1 MNFTRLLRSSSVLKG
16 SSVRLRTFATSKPY
30 LNQATSAAERK
41 SIIPNHSSNTSLNYE
56 IDPESPINNNNDL
69 IQKVF
74 DDDLFWNKFNKQDKA
89 TVGANIPFLNRFS
102 KNSGLFQNPYLTSPS
117 GLKEFSK
124 DSLIKAKE
132 LVYKMTNDQSPE
144 ALRNYITNLD
154 RLSDVLCR
162 VIDLAEF
169 IRVVHPKKAFIN
181 AAQEAHEEMFE
192 FMNVL
197 NTDVDLYLIL
207 KKVLTDESIVK
218 HLSHE
223 EVQVGQIL
231 LADFEK
237 SGINMDPDTRNDF
250 IEYSQQIAIYGQ
262 HFTNGLGE
270 TDKDYIEIPTEKLS
284 GLDKTITS
292 HLTTDLRRTNYKVPS
307 WGYLPHVILRY
318 CKDED
323 VRKKIWVELHST
335 TTNQVQLLE
344 TMLKYR
350 GVLARIMHKPNF
362 SAYQLDEKMAKSPE
376 HVMNFLNKLA
386 EETKPHA
393 IQELRLLSNLKQKEL
408 GDTRSLTNTEV
419 ADYLKPWDRDYY
431 SHLYS
436 TNQRSS
442 ASEQISSYF
451 SLGVVLQGLSNLFN
465 SIYGIQLIPSQV
477 QSGEIW
483 SDDVRRL
490 NVIDSKEGLVGIVYC
505 DLFQRK
511 GKTPNPAHFTVCCS
525 RKIYSDEDAEDLK
538 LVQTGKSKITGEEFQ
553 LPVISLVCNFEKNPS
568 IGRCLLSLN
577 DVETIFHEMGHA
589 MHSML
594 GRTSLHNISGTR
606 CATDFVELPSVL
618 MEHFAKDP
626 RVIQTFSRHYLTDEP
641 IPLQLL
647 ETFQNENNYLK
658 HTESY
663 SQIKMALLDQYL
675 HSNVVLSK
683 TFNSTDIYHEL
694 EQELQ
699 ILADPESNWQGRF
712 GHLFGYGASYYSYL
726 LDRAIA
732 SKVWLH
738 LFASNPLDRTKGE
751 KFKNAVLKWGGARN
765 PWVCVADALNMPEV
779 SSGDAKAMELIGETE
794 LKI

>member
-1 MNFTRLLRSSSVLKG
+1 MRFSKFLHSSIMLRPSA
-16 SSVRLRTFATSKPY
+16 VRLRYFSSTPRKLQIENASS
-30 LNQATSAAERK
+30 QQSK
-41 SIIPNHSSNTSLNYE
+41 SIIPNHTSNTAFQYDK
-56 IDPESPINNNNDL
+56 DPGSPINYDNEL
-69 IQKVF
+69 IRKVF
-74 DDDLFWNKFNKQDKA
+74 DDDLFWKKFNKQESN
-89 TVGANIPFLNRFS
+89 TIPFLNRLGS
-102 KNSGLFQNPYLTSPS
+102 PETGLFKNPYLTTPS

-124 DSLIKAKE
+124 VSLQKAKD
-132 LVYKMTNDQSPE
+132 LVKKMVNDKSKE
-144 ALRNYITNLD
+144 GLKAYITNLD

-169 IRVVHPKKAFIN
+169 IRVVHPKRSFVN
-181 AAQEAHEEMFE
+181 AAQECHEEMFE

-207 KKVLTDESIVK
+207 KKVLEDPEILE

-223 EVQVGQIL
+223 EIQVGKIL

-270 TDKDYIEIPTEKLS
+270 SNTDYVEIPVDQLKH
-284 GLDKTITS
+284 LDNSILS
-292 HLTTDLRRTNYKVPS
+292 HLTTDLRRTNYKIPT
-307 WGYLPHVILRY
+307 WGYLPHAVLRF
-318 CKDED
+318 CSNEK
-323 VRKKIWVELHST
+323 VREKIWVELHST
-335 TTNQVQLLE
+335 TNKQVDLLE

-350 GVLARIMHKPNF
+350 GVLAHIMGKPNF
-362 SAYQLDEKMAKSPE
+362 SSYQLDEKMAKSPE

-393 IQELRLLSNLKQKEL
+393 VQELRLLASLKQKEHN
-408 GDTRSLTNTEV
+408 DTRTLSDQEV
-419 ADYLKPWDRDYY
+419 SEYMKPWDRDYY
-431 SHLYS
+431 SQLYTTS
-436 TNQRSS
+436 QRSS
-442 ASEQISSYF
+442 TSEQISSYF
-451 SLGVVLQGLSNLFN
+451 SLGMVLQGLSNLFN
-465 SIYGIQLIPSQV
+465 SVYGIQLIPSRV
-477 QSGEIW
+477 QSGETW

-490 NVIDSKEGLVGIVYC
+490 DVVSEEGLIGVVYC
-505 DLFQRK
+505 DLFQRQ

-525 RKIYSDEDAEDLK
+525 RKIYPDEDAEDLK
-538 LVQTGKSKITGEEFQ
+538 LVQTGSSIATGETFQ
-553 LPVISLVCNFEKNPS
+553 LPVISLVCNFDKNAS
-568 IGRCLLSLN
+568 IGKCLLSLN

-594 GRTSLHNISGTR
+594 GRTTLHNISGTR

-626 RVIQTFSRHYLTDEP
+626 RVIQTFARHYLTDEP
-641 IPLQLL
+641 IPLALL
-647 ETFQNENNYLK
+647 DTFQNENNFLK
-658 HTESY
+658 NTESY

-675 HSNVVLSK
+675 HSNAVLTK
-683 TFNSTDIYHEL
+683 EFDSTKIYHDVEVKL
-694 EQELQ
+694 A
-699 ILADPESNWQGRF
+699 ILADTQSNWQGKF

-738 LFASNPLDRTKGE
+738 LFAKNPLDRANGE

-765 PWVCVADALNMPEV
+765 PWVCVADALDMPEV
-779 SSGDAKAMELIGETE
+779 REGDSKAMALIGETE
-794 LKI
+794 L